1 MSVVSRGSKSRRDD
15 FMTADISAD
24 DDRSALARTSVCV
37 WSHMVLQPWSLWCIR
52 EIRRIE
58 CFRWKNVVPP
68 SKFFDLFTH
77 HRPVLPA
84 IVQIHVHR
92 SPPSNR
98 DQRLRRVEESRS
110 GLSDRRHTNAH
121 VKLQE
126 DEEDEEDDDKKP
138 SKVDPDVDS
147 EFEDGKLKKRRD
159 P

>member
-24 DDRSALARTSVCV
+24 DDRSAPARTADCV

-52 EIRRIE
+52 KTRRIE
-58 CFRWKNVVPP
+58 SFRWKNVVPP
-68 SKFFDLFTH
+68 SKLFDLFTH

-98 DQRLRRVEESRS
+98 DQRPLDIEKSSSSLGDGCHANAHMELQQDEKDEGEWILALKACAETGDLYLFLGSRS
-110 GLSDRRHTNAH
+110 ITG
-121 VKLQE
+121 
-126 DEEDEEDDDKKP
+126 
-138 SKVDPDVDS
+138 
-147 EFEDGKLKKRRD
+147 
-159 P
+159 